1 MVFQALW
8 RYSWER
14 QPGSDGI
21 ARCGVSTGT
30 ISVTLIAAPQKLT
43 VVAGQARVTVFR
55 QNRGV
60 GMRTAIGR
68 AMARATFVVS
78 ALLAAGCAADGPNDD
93 AAGVADELG
102 GPDVPLTA
110 LTEEVFT
117 VGGWEA
123 EDWDAFSRIFDVHF
137 DPSGNLVVL
146 DWEQGRVTVVG
157 TDGGLLR
164 QISRRGQGPGEF
176 RDAGAVAVHHDGRIV
191 VRDWGHRAFL
201 VFDGEGEFIEQ
212 FADLSGSDQATVM
225 PTGPRTTLNAAERSY
240 STVLHP
246 LPDGRIVVKPSGRA
260 RSLDVY
266 DDQGERTTFY
276 RASELT
282 RGDEGAAQGAER
294 LIPARGS
301 QVGEGSLMEVALQA
315 TNPGPPVF
323 SPRLWIGVLSDGRA
337 AVADSAGY
345 RVKLLGPGGSVL
357 GTLERP
363 IDPEPV
369 TEEIREAERR
379 RMGTGGLQVVFQGE
393 GGASPAQAEQI
404 RQAMLARITFADEI
418 PVISGLAVDSDDRIW
433 VQRSEEHGARDPTD
447 VLTADGRYVGTLS
460 PDELRL
466 PNAFG
471 PGGLMAYVERDEM
484 EAPIVKVI
492 RLLALER

>member
-1 MVFQALW
+1 VDRDSEPSRA
-8 RYSWER
+8 
-14 QPGSDGI
+14 
-21 ARCGVSTGT
+21 
-30 ISVTLIAAPQKLT
+30 TLIAEPQELT
-43 VVAGQARVTVFR
+43 EVARQASAAGRSGTRIERDDRCPGHGLR

-60 GMRTAIGR
+60 RIRTAIGR
-68 AMARATFVVS
+68 AMVRATFAVS
-78 ALLAAGCAADGPNDD
+78 ALLALGCSADGPNDR
-93 AAGVADELG
+93 ATEVADELD

-117 VGGWEA
+117 IGGWEA

-146 DWEQGRVTVVG
+146 DWEQGRVTVVA

-191 VRDWGHRAFL
+191 VRNWGHSAFL
-201 VFDGEGEFIEQ
+201 VFDGEGGFIEQ

-225 PTGPRTTLNAAERSY
+225 PTGPRTTLNARERSY

-246 LPDGRIVVKPSGRA
+246 LPDGRIVVTPSGRA

-266 DDQGERTTFY
+266 DGQGERTTFY
-276 RASELT
+276 RASELGS
-282 RGDEGAAQGAER
+282 GDEGAER

-301 QVGEGSLMEVALQA
+301 QVGEGSLTAVALQA
-315 TNPGPPVF
+315 TNSGPPVF
-323 SPRLWIGVLSDGRA
+323 SPRLWVGVLSDGRV
-337 AVADSAGY
+337 AVADSADY

-369 TEEIREAERR
+369 TEEIREAERS

-393 GGASPAQAEQI
+393 GGASSAQAEQI
-404 RQAMLARITFADEI
+404 RQAMLAQITFADEI

-447 VLTADGRYVGTLS
+447 VLTADGQYVGTLS
-460 PDELRL
+460 PGELRL

-484 EAPIVKVI
+484 EAPIVRVI

>member
-1 MVFQALW
+1 V
-8 RYSWER
+8 R
-14 QPGSDGI
+14 
-21 ARCGVSTGT
+21 
-30 ISVTLIAAPQKLT
+30 T
-43 VVAGQARVTVFR
+43 V
-55 QNRGV
+55 
-60 GMRTAIGR
+60 IGR
-68 AMARATFVVS
+68 VIARATFVVS
-78 ALLAAGCAADGPNDD
+78 ALLAVGCAADGPNDG
-93 AAGVADELG
+93 AAGVVGELE

-117 VGGWEA
+117 IGSWEA

-146 DWEQGRVTVVG
+146 DWEQGRVAVVG

-191 VRDWGHRAFL
+191 VRDWGHRAFV

-212 FADLSGSDQATVM
+212 FADLSGSDEATVM
-225 PTGPRTTLNAAERSY
+225 PTGPRTTLNATERSY

-266 DDQGERTTFY
+266 DGQGERTTVY
-276 RASELT
+276 RASELGP
-282 RGDEGAAQGAER
+282 GDAGAAQGVER
-294 LIPARGS
+294 LIPARGCH
-301 QVGEGSLMEVALQA
+301 VGEGSLLGLALQA
-315 TNPGPPVF
+315 TNSGSPVF
-323 SPRLWIGVLSDGRA
+323 SPRLWVGVLSDGRV

-345 RVKLLGPGGSVL
+345 RVKLLGPRGSVL

-379 RMGTGGLQVVFQGE
+379 RMGTGGLQVLFQGE

-404 RQAMLARITFADEI
+404 RQAMLAQITFAGEI

-433 VQRSEEHGARDPTD
+433 VQRSEAHGARDPTD
-447 VLTADGRYVGTLS
+447 VLTADGQYFETLS

-484 EAPIVKVI
+484 EAPISRAS
-492 RLLALER
+492 RLRKLHGFSSRSRSPCPEP